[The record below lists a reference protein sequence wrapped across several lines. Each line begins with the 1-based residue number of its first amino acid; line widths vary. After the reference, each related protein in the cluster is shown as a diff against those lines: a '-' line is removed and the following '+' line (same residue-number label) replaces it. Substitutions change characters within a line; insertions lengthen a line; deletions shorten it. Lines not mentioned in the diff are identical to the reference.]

1 MNRTLLLVF
10 LIALSV
16 QASAQQQ
23 PAPVVPAFDSMAYYS
38 ATRKPAI
45 SNPVLIEYAATIQ
58 ADGKTMIVQSNL
70 ENKAG
75 RWRLFEY
82 ALSKDGKWGSP
93 KSLDSIND
101 NLDST
106 SLAGGPSISFDGN
119 MLFFF
124 MNNDIFYSARQ
135 KEGWGRHQS
144 IGAPVN
150 TSGYEGFP
158 SISADGKSLYYVGQ
172 NLEGPK
178 SKELKKKDLFCTCI
192 LKSTRQADGSWGKP
206 ERLPFPVNLDCEKA
220 PRIMADNKTLI
231 FSSNRPGGKGG
242 YDLYLSRLNDL
253 GNWSVPTPLNFVNTD
268 QDDQSPSISAQGDL
282 MYFTNNGKDIYSVI
296 IPYNLRQFKNN
307 ILQGFITDEDTKQG
321 LAVDIIV
328 TDAFTSEIVTQLN
341 NNPDDGRYTIVLPVG
356 RSFNVEFR
364 REGYSSYT
372 YAMDLTTVNRYRE
385 LQQDIQL
392 FKSVKLTLNVNDKE
406 IFEPLSSEIK
416 IREKGKN
423 QFLKD
428 VDVKN
433 GKLTV
438 DLSLGADYE
447 IIISSPMFKGAIVD
461 FNVSGLIIYREFEK
475 FIELVPEKKDVMV
488 NVADLQNNSKVK
500 AKVVLKN
507 KNRDE
512 TIEVTGNQIVSL
524 RAGDRYEIEVSSD
537 QGYAFDSRTLDMAAG
552 AQNAVEFKLQKL
564 EMDAKLTL
572 KDINFESNSDKLSDV
587 SYTELDRVIKLLN
600 ENPTLRV
607 EIAAHTDD
615 VGSDA
620 YNQIL
625 SQKRAQS
632 VVDFLITNNVIAQ
645 RFVAKGYGEKVSKVP
660 NSSEEN
666 RLVNRRVELKIVGI

>member
-1 MNRTLLLVF
+1 
-10 LIALSV
+10 
-16 QASAQQQ
+16 
-23 PAPVVPAFDSMAYYS
+23 
-38 ATRKPAI
+38 
-45 SNPVLIEYAATIQ
+45 
-58 ADGKTMIVQSNL
+58 
-70 ENKAG
+70 
-75 RWRLFEY
+75 
-82 ALSKDGKWGSP
+82 
-93 KSLDSIND
+93 
-101 NLDST
+101 
-106 SLAGGPSISFDGN
+106 
-119 MLFFF
+119 
-124 MNNDIFYSARQ
+124 
-135 KEGWGRHQS
+135 
-144 IGAPVN
+144 
-150 TSGYEGFP
+150 
-158 SISADGKSLYYVGQ
+158 
-172 NLEGPK
+172 
-178 SKELKKKDLFCTCI
+178 
-192 LKSTRQADGSWGKP
+192 
-206 ERLPFPVNLDCEKA
+206 
-220 PRIMADNKTLI
+220 MADNKTLI

-242 YDLYLSRLNDL
+242 YDLYLSRLSDL
-253 GNWSVPTPLNFVNTD
+253 GNWSAPVPLNFVNTD

-282 MYFTNNGKDIYSVI
+282 MYFTNNAKDIYSVV
-296 IPYNLRQFKNN
+296 IPYSLRQFKNN

-321 LAVDIIV
+321 LGVEIVV
-328 TDAFTSEIVTQLN
+328 TDAFTSEIVMQLN
-341 NNPDDGRYTIVLPVG
+341 NNPDDGRYTVVLPVG
-356 RSFNVEFR
+356 RSFNIEVR
-364 REGYSSYT
+364 KEGYSSYT
-372 YAMDLTTVNRYRE
+372 YAMDLINVNRYRE

-406 IFEPLSSEIK
+406 IFEPLASEIK

-428 VDVKN
+428 VDVRS

-438 DLSLGADYE
+438 DLPLGADYE

-512 TIEVTGNQIVSL
+512 TIEVTGNQMVSL

-564 EMDAKLTL
+564 EVDAKLTL
-572 KDINFESNSDKLSDV
+572 KDINFESNSAKLSDI
-587 SYTELDRVIKLLN
+587 SNTELERVIKLLN
-600 ENPTLRV
+600 ENPTLKV

-632 VVDFLITNNVIAQ
+632 VVDFLISNNVIAQ

-660 NSSEEN
+660 NSSEDN

>member
-1 MNRTLLLVF
+1 MHRRILLLVWIGF
-10 LIALSV
+10 SFPA
-16 QASAQQQ
+16 AAQQ

-45 SNPVLIEYAATIQ
+45 SDAVISEYAATIQ

-70 ENKAG
+70 ANKVG
-75 RWRLFEY
+75 RWRLFEHQ
-82 ALSKDGKWGSP
+82 LQLDGKWGP
-93 KSLDSIND
+93 AKSLDSIND

-106 SLAGGPSISFDGN
+106 SHAGGPSISFDGN

-124 MNNDIFYSARQ
+124 MNNDIFYSLRQ
-135 KEGWGRHQS
+135 KNGWGRHQS

-150 TSGYEGFP
+150 TSDYEGFP
-158 SISADGKSLYYVGQ
+158 SISADGKSLYFVGA
-172 NLEGPK
+172 NANGPT
-178 SKELKKKDLFCTCI
+178 SKDLKKKVAFCTCI
-192 LKSTRQADGSWGKP
+192 LKSTRQADGTWGKP
-206 ERLPFPVNLDCEKA
+206 EKLPFPINLDCEKA

-253 GNWSVPTPLNFVNTD
+253 GNWSTPAPLNFVNTE

-282 MYFTNNGKDIYSVI
+282 MYFTNNAKDIYSVV

-307 ILQGFITDEDTKQG
+307 ILNGYVTDQDTRQG
-321 LAVDIIV
+321 LGVEILV
-328 TDAFTSEIVTQLN
+328 TDAFTSEVVMQLN
-341 NNPDDGRYTIVLPVG
+341 NNPDDGRYTVVLPVG
-356 RSFNVEFR
+356 RSFNIEFK

-372 YAMDLTTVNRYRE
+372 YAMDLTDVSSYRE
-385 LQQDIQL
+385 LQQSIEL
-392 FKSVKLTLNVNDKE
+392 FKSAKLTLNVNDKE
-406 IFEPLSSEIK
+406 IFEPLASEIK

-423 QFLKD
+423 EFLKD
-428 VDVKN
+428 VDVKS
-433 GKLTV
+433 GHYTV
-438 DLSLGADYE
+438 DLPLGADYE

-461 FNVSGLIIYREFEK
+461 LNLKGLIIYREFEK
-475 FIELVPEKKDVMV
+475 FVELVPEKREVMV

-512 TIEVTGNQIVSL
+512 TIEVTGNQMVAL

-537 QGYAFDSRTLDMAAG
+537 QGYAFDSRTIDMTEGGQKALD
-552 AQNAVEFKLQKL
+552 FKLQKL

-572 KDINFESNSDKLSDV
+572 KDINFESNSAKLSDV
-587 SYTELDRVIKLLN
+587 SYTELERVVKLLS
-600 ENPTLRV
+600 ENPTLKV

-615 VGSDA
+615 VGSDV

-632 VVDFLITNNVIAQ
+632 VVDFLVSNKVIGE
-645 RFVAKGYGEKVSKVP
+645 RFIAKGYGEKVAKVP